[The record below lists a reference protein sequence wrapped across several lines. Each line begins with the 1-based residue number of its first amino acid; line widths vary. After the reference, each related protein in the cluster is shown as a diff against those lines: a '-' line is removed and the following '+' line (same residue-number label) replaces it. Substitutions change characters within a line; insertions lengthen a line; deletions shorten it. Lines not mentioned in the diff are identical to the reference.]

1 MENTVIE
8 LEGLTKYY
16 GSVKAV
22 DGLNLQIRKGE
33 VFGLLGPNGAGKTT
47 AILMM
52 LGLSEPDAGRAL
64 VCGIHAS
71 HNPIAV
77 KRRVAY
83 MPDTLGFYDDMTALE
98 NLLYVGRLNGLPDN
112 ELETRAR
119 QTMELAGLGNELHK
133 KTSAYS
139 RGMKQRL
146 GLADVLLR
154 EPEVIIMDEPTLGID
169 PAGIRDFLSL
179 IRRLSR
185 EKGITV
191 LLSSHHLH
199 QVQQVCDRVGI
210 FVGGKLLACGTLET
224 LARELFGTGSV
235 EIVIT
240 LSGPPDERGSL
251 LNELRRTGD
260 ILRADAEG
268 NTLSLACSRDITPE
282 VVRRLVEKGLGITGV
297 HRKQYGLDEIYQ
309 RYFEHLGS
317 SR

>member
-22 DGLNLQIRKGE
+22 DDLSLQIRKGE

-47 AILMM
+47 TILMM
-52 LGLSEPDAGRAL
+52 LGLSEPTAGKAL

-71 HNPIAV
+71 RDPIAV

-83 MPDTLGFYDDMTALE
+83 MPDTLGFYDDMSALE
-98 NLLYVGRLNGLPDN
+98 NLLYVGRLNGLPDS
-112 ELETRAR
+112 EVEVRAR
-119 QTMELAGLGNELHK
+119 RTMELVGLQNELHK

-179 IRRLSR
+179 IRQLSR
-185 EKGITV
+185 QKGITV

-210 FVGGKLLACGTLET
+210 FVGGKLLASGTIET
-224 LARELFGTGSV
+224 LAQELFGTGSFEIAVGLREPKEEWGTLLQELESREDIRRV
-235 EIVIT
+235 EAEGDTLT
-240 LSGPPDERGSL
+240 LSC
-251 LNELRRTGD
+251 NQ
-260 ILRADAEG
+260 
-268 NTLSLACSRDITPE
+268 DITPE
-282 VVRRLVEKGLGITGV
+282 VVRLLVEKGLGVTGV

-309 RYFEHLGS
+309 RYFEHLS
-317 SR
+317 E

>member
-22 DGLNLQIRKGE
+22 DNLSLQIRKGE
-33 VFGLLGPNGAGKTT
+33 VYGLLGPNGAGKTT
-47 AILMM
+47 TILMM
-52 LGLSEPDAGRAL
+52 LGLSEPSAGKAT
-64 VCGIHAS
+64 VCGIPAARD
-71 HNPIAV
+71 PIAV

-83 MPDTLGFYDDMTALE
+83 MPDTLGFYDDLTALE
-98 NLLYVGRLNGLPDN
+98 NLKYVGRLNGIPED
-112 ELETRAR
+112 ELESRSR
-119 QTMELAGLGNELHK
+119 QTLALVGLEEELHK

-169 PAGIRDFLSL
+169 PAGIREFLSL
-179 IRRLSR
+179 IRQLSR

-210 FVGGKLLACGTLET
+210 FVGGKLLASGTLET
-224 LARELFGTGSV
+224 LARELFGMEAFEV
-235 EIVIT
+235 VIT
-240 LSGPPDERGSL
+240 LREAEADWGGLIS
-251 LNELRRTGD
+251 ELEQTEKIR
-260 ILRADAEG
+260 RADAEG
-268 NTLSLACSRDITPE
+268 HTLTLSCASDITPE
-282 VVRRLVEKGLGITGV
+282 IVKMLVEKGLGVTGV
-297 HRKQYGLDEIYQ
+297 QRKQYGLDEIYQ
-309 RYFEHLGS
+309 RYFEHLNEG
-317 SR
+317 

>member
-22 DGLNLQIRKGE
+22 DNLSLHIRKGE

-47 AILMM
+47 TILMM
-52 LGLSEPDAGRAL
+52 LGLSEPTAGKAL

-71 HNPIAV
+71 RDPIAV

-98 NLLYVGRLNGLPDN
+98 NLLYVGRLNGLPDG
-112 ELETRAR
+112 ELEARAR
-119 QTMELAGLGNELHK
+119 QTMELVGLVNELHK

-154 EPEVIIMDEPTLGID
+154 EPEIIIMDEPTLGID

-179 IRRLSR
+179 IRQLSR
-185 EKGITV
+185 QKGITV

-224 LARELFGTGSV
+224 LAQELFGTGSLEV
-235 EIVIT
+235 MISLREPQEAWGT
-240 LSGPPDERGSL
+240 LLHELESTGHIGGVTAENTT
-251 LNELRRTGD
+251 LNLQ
-260 ILRADAEG
+260 
-268 NTLSLACSRDITPE
+268 CSRDITPE
-282 VVRRLVEKGLGITGV
+282 VVRLLVEKGLGVTGV

-309 RYFEHLGS
+309 RYFEHLNE
-317 SR
+317 

>member
-33 VFGLLGPNGAGKTT
+33 IFGLLGPNGAGKTT
-47 AILMM
+47 TILMM
-52 LGLSEPDAGRAL
+52 LGLSEPTAGRAL
-64 VCGIHAS
+64 VCGIHAA
-71 HNPIAV
+71 HHPIAV

-112 ELETRAR
+112 EVETRAR
-119 QTMELAGLGNELHK
+119 QTMALVGLENELHK

-154 EPEVIIMDEPTLGID
+154 EPEIIIMDEPTLGID

-179 IRRLSR
+179 IRQLSR

-224 LARELFGTGSV
+224 LARELFGTESV

-240 LSGPPDERGSL
+240 LREPQ
-251 LNELRRTGD
+251 NEWACLPEELQRTED

-309 RYFEHLGS
+309 RYFEHLGN

>member
-22 DGLNLQIRKGE
+22 DNLSLHIRKGE

-47 AILMM
+47 TILMM
-52 LGLSEPDAGRAL
+52 LGLSEPTAGKAL

-71 HNPIAV
+71 RDPIAV

-98 NLLYVGRLNGLPDN
+98 NLLYVGRLNGLPDG
-112 ELETRAR
+112 ELEARAR
-119 QTMELAGLGNELHK
+119 QTMELVGLENELHK

-154 EPEVIIMDEPTLGID
+154 EPEIIIMDEPTLGID

-179 IRRLSR
+179 IRQLSR
-185 EKGITV
+185 QKGITV

-224 LARELFGTGSV
+224 LAQELFGTGSLEV
-235 EIVIT
+235 MISLREPQEAWGT
-240 LSGPPDERGSL
+240 LLHELESTEHIRRVTAEDAT
-251 LNELRRTGD
+251 LNLQ
-260 ILRADAEG
+260 
-268 NTLSLACSRDITPE
+268 CSRDITPE
-282 VVRRLVEKGLGITGV
+282 VVRMLVEKGLGVTGV

-309 RYFEHLGS
+309 RYFEHLNE
-317 SR
+317 